1 MRNRMLLTYMLV
13 AVVSLTVGS
22 LLATF
27 FIQLTVGDYVHKQQM
42 AACEPF
48 QEFFMTYYKTHDGWE
63 GVRQLDIQKL
73 MNETIPD
80 EYSHYELSLFGIDG
94 EMLLTENKAQYGN
107 VVDKSTLKLGAP
119 VVVGGETVAYLFSGS
134 LMDVLLPRLDMDTIK
149 RIRIAT
155 TQALLIGLIVAFV
168 MSFFMTRSLLRPIK
182 VTIDATKRISQ
193 GEAGLRVPL
202 EPYRDMADLGE
213 AVNNMAA
220 DLEKKQRIQNFML
233 MDIAHDLRTP
243 LSVQKA
249 TLEAFE
255 DEVYPFDKEGLALLK
270 IQNNQLIRLV
280 EDLRL
285 LTLSD
290 AGIITV
296 RKEPVELQSFIQEIL
311 SSFEGI
317 FAKKKIQSVFVQNN
331 DNYLNEIDPHLLQ
344 RVFENLL
351 QNAYQHSPEGGKIR
365 VRILRMINRMKII
378 IADQGPGIPEEKL
391 DTIFTRYY
399 RVGPVG
405 EGAPEGLGIGL
416 TISKGIVEAH
426 GGKLYA
432 QNSAESGA
440 EFIIE
445 LPYSS

>member
-27 FIQLTVGDYVHKQQM
+27 FIQLTVVDYVQKQQV

-48 QEFFMTYYKTHDGWE
+48 QEFFIKYYKTHDGWE
-63 GVRQLDIQKL
+63 GIRQLDIQKL
-73 MNETIPD
+73 MNESIAE
-80 EYSHYELSLFGIDG
+80 EYSHYGLSLVGIDG
-94 EMLLTENKAQYGN
+94 TILLTENKTQYGT
-107 VVDKSTLKLGAP
+107 VVVESSRALGAP
-119 VVVGGETVAYLFSGS
+119 VVVDGVTVAYLFSGS
-134 LMDVLLPRLDMDTIK
+134 LMDVLLPRFDMDIIK
-149 RIRIAT
+149 RNRIAT
-155 TQALLIGLIVAFV
+155 TQALLIGLMVAFI
-168 MSFFMTRSLLRPIK
+168 MSLFMTRSLLRPIK

-296 RKEPVELQSFIQEIL
+296 RKEPVEPQSFIQEIL
-311 SSFEGI
+311 SSFEGV

-331 DNYLNEIDPHLLQ
+331 DNYLTEIDPHLLQ

>member
-1 MRNRMLLTYMLV
+1 MRNRMLLTYMFV
-13 AVVSLTVGS
+13 AAVSLMVGS
-22 LLATF
+22 LLATV
-27 FIQLTVGDYVHKQQM
+27 FIQLTVVDYVRKQQIK
-42 AACEPF
+42 ASEPF
-48 QEFFMTYYKTHDGWE
+48 QDFFITYYETHDGW
-63 GVRQLDIQKL
+63 GGIRQLDIQKL
-73 MNETIPD
+73 LNESIPE
-80 EYSHYELSLFGIDG
+80 EYSHYGLALIGIDG
-94 EMLLTENKAQYGN
+94 TMLLTENKAQYGT
-107 VVDKSTLKLGAP
+107 VVNKSTFNIGAP
-119 VVVGGETVAYLFSGS
+119 VVVGGETVAYLYSGS
-134 LMDVLLPRLDMDTIK
+134 LIDILLPRFDMDIIK
-149 RIRIAT
+149 RNRIAT
-155 TQALLIGLIVAFV
+155 TEALLIGLMVAFV
-168 MSFFMTRSLLRPIK
+168 MSLIMTRSLLRPIK
-182 VTIDATKRISQ
+182 VTIDATKKISQ
-193 GEAGLRVPL
+193 GETGLRVPL

-255 DEVYPFDKEGLALLK
+255 DKVYPFDEEGLALLK

-311 SSFEGI
+311 SGFEGV
-317 FAKKKIQSVFVQNN
+317 FAKKRIQSVFVQNN
-331 DNYLNEIDPHLLQ
+331 DNYLTEIDPHLLQ

-365 VRILRMINRMKII
+365 VRILRMINRMKIV
-378 IADQGPGIPEEKL
+378 IADQGPGIPEDKL
-391 DTIFTRYY
+391 DTIFARYY
-399 RVGPVG
+399 RVSPAG

-432 QNSAESGA
+432 QNSAGSGA

-445 LPYSS
+445 LPYIS